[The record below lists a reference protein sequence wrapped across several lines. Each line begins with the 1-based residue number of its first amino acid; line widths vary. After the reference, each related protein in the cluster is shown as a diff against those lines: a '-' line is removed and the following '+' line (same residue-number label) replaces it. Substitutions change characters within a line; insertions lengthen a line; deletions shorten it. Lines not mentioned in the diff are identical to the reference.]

1 MDFCHTF
8 GLLVVRFL
16 SRYNALDGMVK
27 STGTARV
34 VRKMIIDQFVFVPC
48 CQILFFSGNS
58 ILENPSNQ
66 PRAAIE
72 KLRGCLPTS
81 LAVRDVC
88 PTDELDE
95 LCRLAGFAA
104 DQLPLCTIELPSA
117 LSERGTFLL
126 EHFPLS
132 YGESKGKV
140 KAILFSLLTNREIT
154 EPTKASSC

>member
-8 GLLVVRFL
+8 GLVVLHLL

-34 VRKMIIDQFVFVPC
+34 VKKMIIDQFVFVPI

-58 ILENPSNQ
+58 ILENPSGQ

-81 LAVRDVC
+81 LAVEDC
-88 PTDELDE
+88 F
-95 LCRLAGFAA
+95 LC
-104 DQLPLCTIELPSA
+104 
-117 LSERGTFLL
+117 
-126 EHFPLS
+126 
-132 YGESKGKV
+132 
-140 KAILFSLLTNREIT
+140 
-154 EPTKASSC
+154 